1 MKTHTRA
8 SSWGKTTLA
17 ILVMLAVGAVSAR
30 GFAEV
35 KPGDMITIG
44 NAAKIKDLVSPGV
57 YYKVEK
63 GMSMKIIPAQR
74 IDWPP
79 PYKDAT
85 EKYSAQ
91 VTLTSDKRSILGY
104 VAGQPFPLIDS
115 NDPQVAVKII
125 WNNVFRPI

>member
-1 MKTHTRA
+1 MKTNARA
-8 SSWGKTTLA
+8 SSWRTTTLA
-17 ILVMLAVGAVSAR
+17 ILVMLAVGAVSSR

-35 KPGDMITIG
+35 KPGGFITMQ
-44 NAAKIKDLVSPGV
+44 NAPKVKDLVSPGV

-63 GMSMKIIPAQR
+63 GMSMKIVPTAR

-91 VTLTSDKRSILGY
+91 GRLTPSKRSILGY
-104 VAGQPFPLIDS
+104 VAVQ
-115 NDPQVAVKII
+115 
-125 WNNVFRPI
+125 

>member
-1 MKTHTRA
+1 MKIHVRA

-17 ILVMLAVGAVSAR
+17 ILVMLAVGAGSSR

-35 KPGDMITIG
+35 RPGDMITMQS
-44 NAAKIKDLVSPGV
+44 AAKVRDLVSPGV

-63 GMSMKIIPAQR
+63 GMSMKIVPTAR

-85 EKYSAQ
+85 EKYSSQ
-91 VTLTSDKRSILGY
+91 VRLTGDHR
-104 VAGQPFPLIDS
+104 
-115 NDPQVAVKII
+115 
-125 WNNVFRPI
+125 